1 MVEKLW
7 AAIETDPGTKVTV
20 DLEHKTLSAG
30 DISAP
35 FEIDDYTR
43 YRLLNGLDDV
53 GITLSHEADITAY
66 EATRPAFKPAT
77 LPAKA

>member
-1 MVEKLW
+1 M
-7 AAIETDPGTKVTV
+7 
-20 DLEHKTLSAG
+20 TL
-30 DISAP
+30 SAP